1 MLAAIIEWIDEP
13 NTVVAI
19 DGSLYKHHPKIDRL
33 LREHITLLSDRPRQ
47 FDLILAED
55 GSGKGA
61 GLVASI
67 AQHLD

>member
-1 MLAAIIEWIDEP
+1 MIASVIDWINEE

-19 DGSLYKHHPKIDRL
+19 DGSLYKHHPKIDKLMRENIFL
-33 LREHITLLSDRPRQ
+33 LTNGKKK

-67 AQHLD
+67 AQHL